1 MCALHLFSP
10 LTCHLLHLSSSFVL
24 GTDDGTA
31 DTAMNQT
38 DTSRGDEIAIGEQN
52 FLPQNIPLSHKD

>member
-1 MCALHLFSP
+1 MCSP
-10 LTCHLLHLSSSFVL
+10 LIYHLLHLSSSFVL

-38 DTSRGDEIAIGEQN
+38 EASRGDGDCWRGEN
-52 FLPQNIPLSHKD
+52 FLPQNVPLSHEN

>member
-1 MCALHLFSP
+1 MWDKEN
-10 LTCHLLHLSSSFVL
+10 VL
-24 GTDDGTA
+24 EIDGTDDGTA